1 MPKGLGFTGH
11 RQRNTLGW
19 PPDQR
24 RVRGSTPLKKDK
36 GSSLGA
42 TLFHINAARIDDFTF
57 AGGLLPKPSGKTFPI
72 DPIGLGK
79 F

>member
-1 MPKGLGFTGH
+1 MPNGLGFTDH
-11 RQRNTLGW
+11 RQRSTLGW
-19 PPDQR
+19 QPDQR

-36 GSSLGA
+36 GPSFGSA
-42 TLFHINAARIDDFTF
+42 LFHISAARIDDFTP
-57 AGGLLPKPSGKTFPI
+57 ARGLLPKPTAKTFPI